1 MGNSLPTEK
10 IQRIFLR
17 RNNVRPYLKRNFI
30 GVTKI
35 VSLVIVLKLH
45 IIIITILSRK
55 ICELKKKRQ
64 IVTEF
69 PA

>member
-30 GVTKI
+30 GVPKI

-45 IIIITILSRK
+45 IIIITIL
-55 ICELKKKRQ
+55 KKNM
-64 IVTEF
+64 
-69 PA
+69 